1 MQAAD
6 QPNPALRASRRS
18 VLKTSGVAAAAVLA
32 PQLAGSQLV
41 VAPGRVPSPPTEA
54 WRQELERP
62 PVLGASA
69 MPALTAGIGPGEARH
84 HEHQAWAD
92 APPEVFYELT
102 AGHVMHRFHPD
113 LPEQE
118 VWGFNGSTPGPT
130 IHAEY
135 GHAVVV
141 RYRNGLRRDA
151 RGPGSPEISIH
162 LHNFHSPSESDG
174 HPDDYYPST
183 HLRGTYRDCHY
194 PMRYAGYRTAPGP
207 DTWGDEREALG
218 TMWYHD
224 HRHGYTA
231 PNVYMGLAGFF
242 LAFDK
247 YDTGKEGVTTATSLN
262 LPSGEF
268 DVPLMVQ
275 DKQFDSSGYVVFDAM
290 DPDGFVGDRFLVNGK
305 IQPFFNVKPRK
316 YRFRLLDGSTARVY
330 DLQVRHN
337 NQPQKFWYIANDG
350 NLLPQPLEMSSVLV
364 APAERA
370 DIVVDFSQYAPG
382 TELYLVNR
390 LQMLDGRKP
399 EKDYL
404 RTPIQLLKFIV
415 GPGPVA
421 DPSRVPQQLRALPD
435 VDLEQARRDA
445 QRREARL
452 GRSNGGWTV
461 NDRIYSTVPA
471 FRSKQGQWEVWTVRN
486 DSGGWVH
493 PVHIHLEEGRLLSRN
508 GRTPPPHERGRKN
521 VFYANPNER
530 LEILIRFRDFTGNYV
545 THCHNTLHE
554 DHGMMQNFEV
564 FKP

>member
-1 MQAAD
+1 
-6 QPNPALRASRRS
+6 
-18 VLKTSGVAAAAVLA
+18 
-32 PQLAGSQLV
+32 
-41 VAPGRVPSPPTEA
+41 
-54 WRQELERP
+54 
-62 PVLGASA
+62 
-69 MPALTAGIGPGEARH
+69 
-84 HEHQAWAD
+84 
-92 APPEVFYELT
+92 
-102 AGHVMHRFHPD
+102 
-113 LPEQE
+113 
-118 VWGFNGSTPGPT
+118 
-130 IHAEY
+130 
-135 GHAVVV
+135 
-141 RYRNGLRRDA
+141 
-151 RGPGSPEISIH
+151 
-162 LHNFHSPSESDG
+162 
-174 HPDDYYPST
+174 
-183 HLRGTYRDCHY
+183 
-194 PMRYAGYRTAPGP
+194 
-207 DTWGDEREALG
+207 
-218 TMWYHD
+218 
-224 HRHGYTA
+224 
-231 PNVYMGLAGFF
+231 
-242 LAFDK
+242 
-247 YDTGKEGVTTATSLN
+247 
-262 LPSGEF
+262 
-268 DVPLMVQ
+268 
-275 DKQFDSSGYVVFDAM
+275 
-290 DPDGFVGDRFLVNGK
+290 
-305 IQPFFNVKPRK
+305 
-316 YRFRLLDGSTARVY
+316 
-330 DLQVRHN
+330 
-337 NQPQKFWYIANDG
+337 
-350 NLLPQPLEMSSVLV
+350 MSSVLV

-530 LEILIRFRDFTGNYV
+530 LEILIRFRDFKGNYV